1 MEQNRRS
8 FLRVLGVGSAALA
21 TGWAH
26 KSLLAEAVEAKTL
39 GRIGIQLYTVRK
51 PAAADLGRVLEQI
64 AKIGYKEVEF
74 AGTYNHTAD
83 EARDMLKHNGLVAPS
98 AHIAIEAILSAP
110 DKTFADAHTLGL
122 QWITVPSLPRGK
134 HVTVDDWKGVA
145 AQFNDAAMKAKAAGF
160 RFAFHN
166 HNDIVKET
174 GDVLPVDILMKETDP
189 SLVSYEMDL
198 YWAVS
203 GGADPIALLERYP
216 GRFRMFHVKDG
227 VAPYTDQ
234 TQTDVGKGSI
244 DFKPIFARASGI
256 EHYFVE
262 SDSAAD
268 PIVFAANSYQ
278 YLKNLNF

>member
-8 FLRVLGVGSAALA
+8 FLRALGAGTAALA
-21 TGWAH
+21 AGWAN
-26 KSLLAEAVEAKTL
+26 KSLLAEPVGTKKL

-51 PAAADLGRVLEQI
+51 PAATDLGGVLEQL

-74 AGTYNHTAD
+74 AGTYNHTAA

-98 AHIAIEAILSAP
+98 AHIAIDAIQSEP

-122 QWITVPSLPRGK
+122 QWITVPSLPRGN
-134 HVTVDDWKGVA
+134 HVTADDWKGVA
-145 AQFNDAAMKAKAAGF
+145 AQFNDAATKAKAAGF

-166 HNDIVKET
+166 HNDIVKKT
-174 GDVLPVDILMKETDP
+174 GDVLPVEILMAETDP
-189 SLVSYEMDL
+189 GLVSYEMDL
-198 YWAVS
+198 FWAVS
-203 GGADPIALLERYP
+203 GGADPIALLKRYP
-216 GRFRMFHVKDG
+216 GRFKMFHVKDG
-227 VAPYTDQ
+227 VAPYTDK

-244 DFKPIFARASGI
+244 DFKPIFADAKGI

-268 PIVFAANSYQ
+268 PMMFAANSYQ